1 MNPPETLKRTAEA
14 LVEGCR
20 TGRTRENIRRLYAPD
35 AVSVEAYEG
44 GGGMGREVRGHDAI
58 EQKHDWWDA
67 NFEEIETE
75 TRGPFLHGDDRF
87 SAYFELKTRHKESGE
102 VQQMAETGTYHV
114 DADGRIMREEF
125 FYQG

>member
-1 MNPPETLKRTAEA
+1 MNPPDHLKRTADA
-14 LVEGCR
+14 LVAGCR
-20 TGRTRENIRRLYAPD
+20 EGRARENIRKLYAPD

-44 GGGMGREVRGHDAI
+44 GGGMGREVQGHDAI
-58 EQKHDWWDA
+58 EQKHDWWDR
-67 NFEEIETE
+67 NFEEIETV
-75 TRGPFLHGDDRF
+75 TKGPFLHGDDRF